1 MYVECFHVVESCTF
15 CLLFLSF
22 SLSLSPLPSPPLPSP
37 PLPSPTEFLVERA
50 EKHGGSVQ
58 YATYLELEQAY
69 AKEEIY
75 PLDLKNAVAREL
87 SMVCTLLGNSVW
99 YRIHMSCRFG
109 FRSREAIYH
118 VLLHVCLFCEQLLE
132 PIQKKFLS
140 DPEAQR
146 IRDCGYPDE
155 GALSSSPALQG
166 HSVCCNIACT
176 QRSKFVPSVH
186 TCTLYECFL

>member
-1 MYVECFHVVESCTF
+1 M
-15 CLLFLSF
+15 
-22 SLSLSPLPSPPLPSP
+22 
-37 PLPSPTEFLVERA
+37 ERA

-58 YATYLELEQAY
+58 YATYLQLEQAY

-87 SMVCTLLGNSVW
+87 SKVCMYVARELSMVQNPYVRC
-99 YRIHMSCRFG
+99 
-109 FRSREAIYH
+109 RSREAIYH

-176 QRSKFVPSVH
+176 QRSEFVPSVH